1 MLRKLIKA
9 IASGKRLAGYAA
21 EGIQQGVN
29 GSKENTQATIS
40 RYATITNEVAN
51 IGQNLSTMLMDGKV
65 DEMEKE
71 KIQAL
76 LTPIFDKVLELV

>member
-1 MLRKLIKA
+1 MFKKLIKSL
-9 IASGKRLAGYAA
+9 ISGKRLAGYAA

-29 GSKENTQATIS
+29 GSKENTQATIAK
-40 RYATITNEVAN
+40 YATLTNEVAN

-71 KIQAL
+71 KLQAL
-76 LTPIFDKVLELV
+76 LTPLFDKVLELV